1 MVLLK
6 DKAPGYLL
14 SKTHLWGTV
23 TFAALFALIYI
34 VLNIPFIDDA
44 WFEIGATKAFT
55 YTMVFFVLALAIM
68 IVSKILLYMVNK
80 KRHGVAM
87 ATYVL
92 WLMAEL
98 IVVSFLYAILTESG
112 LRQSAIVHSP
122 EFGLNVLK
130 ALKYAVVA
138 LGFPYIFTGMY
149 FAINDKDKIIRVM
162 NYSTV
167 VSDEE
172 VAPKDEKKITLFDNN
187 GVLKLSLSS
196 ANLYYIESDDNYI
209 KVWYTDSHEVLKQY
223 MLRCRLKTVEE
234 SFVDSS
240 LVRCH
245 RKYIVNMDRVKVL
258 RKEKDLYVIELD
270 NEQIQPIPI
279 TKTYEEHVLARF
291 NDSRG

>member
-1 MVLLK
+1 MVSLK

-80 KRHGVAM
+80 KRHGVTM

>member
-80 KRHGVAM
+80 KRHGVTM